1 MPQETIKRG
10 PYTIART
17 PAPCFPVEQR
27 PQRFL
32 IVLTLAWL
40 SWILYFG
47 AEILLVCRL
56 THHRPRLWLAIA
68 AEFALSFQELVL
80 ALGLLLG
87 LISLRGQ
94 PPRPSLQLLGAVAPT
109 VDVLI
114 TCCGEPI
121 DVILD
126 TVKAAAAQDYQP
138 ASFRILVLDDGHDD
152 ALRSSLIQ
160 LAPWLQH
167 RNFAS
172 VSYLSRQVEKGS
184 RSFFKAGNLQYGIN
198 AGSRASSP
206 SEYCAGLDCDMLAE
220 SDWLRKCVAHMV
232 LSDDVGMVV
241 NPQKYYNVPPRDP
254 LGQQAD
260 FSMYFTVQEV
270 LNDSSKAC
278 MCTGTGY
285 VARRK
290 ALESIGGWPLAE
302 SGEDYMCSAL
312 LSDAGWEIA
321 YVKENLQ
328 YGLCPGSM
336 RALLKQRMRW
346 TDAGIEVHRN
356 FGFYLG
362 RSTLTASMDWSQRVV
377 NILYMLRD
385 YAPVAVL
392 LALAMLPY
400 QLLFGDDVLA
410 TSMLKPPQL
419 DMASTSVRYLFI
431 VSWTLNKV
439 YQLLFYRHI
448 GLSRVW
454 YFQSNEIWAAPYM
467 AYRCFLSS
475 LPSRLK
481 NASFAVCG
489 TFPASERSSRYRP
502 SFLSRLFNINTL
514 LWICFTLY
522 TSAPLI
528 SRYATRGSRE
538 TENGAMWLLPGPLLK
553 LVGSILKMTVPV
565 KYMLFPPSMPP
576 RESILAADNMDVR
589 RVKNSWKNSGENQRE
604 WGVWAFVAVIELTC
618 YLIICSII

>member
-1 MPQETIKRG
+1 MPRETIKRG
-10 PYTIART
+10 PYAIARI
-17 PAPCFPVEQR
+17 PSARRFPVEQH

-56 THHRPRLWLAIA
+56 THHRPQSSTKPLWLAIA

-80 ALGLLLG
+80 AFGLLLG
-87 LISLRGQ
+87 LISSRGQ

-126 TVKAAAAQDYQP
+126 TVKAAAAQDYP
-138 ASFRILVLDDGHDD
+138 PPSFRILVLDDGHDD

-160 LAPWLQH
+160 LQPWLQH
-167 RNFAS
+167 RNIAS
-172 VSYLSRQVEKGS
+172 VAYLSRQVGKGS

-198 AGSRASSP
+198 AGSEASSP

-220 SDWLRKCVAHMV
+220 PDWLRKCVAHMV
-232 LSDDVGMVV
+232 LSDDIGMVV

-346 TDAGIEVHRN
+346 VRRLR
-356 FGFYLG
+356 YP
-362 RSTLTASMDWSQRVV
+362 
-377 NILYMLRD
+377 LYKN
-385 YAPVAVL
+385 
-392 LALAMLPY
+392 
-400 QLLFGDDVLA
+400 VLA
-410 TSMLKPPQL
+410 DWRGRPTP
-419 DMASTSVRYLFI
+419 A
-431 VSWTLNKV
+431 
-439 YQLLFYRHI
+439 
-448 GLSRVW
+448 
-454 YFQSNEIWAAPYM
+454 
-467 AYRCFLSS
+467 
-475 LPSRLK
+475 SRLK

-489 TFPASERSSRYRP
+489 TFPTSERSSRHRP

-514 LWICFTLY
+514 VWICLTVY
-522 TSAPLI
+522 TSGPLVF
-528 SRYATRGSRE
+528 RYAVKGPRE
-538 TENGAMWLLPGPLLK
+538 TENGAMWFFPGPMLK

-565 KYMLFPPSMPP
+565 NYMLFPPSMPP
-576 RESILAADNMDVR
+576 RECMLVADYMDVR
-589 RVKNSWKNSGENQRE
+589 RVKKSWKNSAENQGE
-604 WGVWAFVAVIELTC
+604 WGVWAFVSAIELTC
-618 YLIICSII
+618 YLIICGFV